1 MKIIA
6 GLEPND
12 MRVINVSLPD
22 NPPLKIATTFS
33 GGLDSTLILY
43 MLIKDKEERNLNT
56 EIHCF
61 TATQCGTKIH
71 SEKVLQLPEFSNKVI
86 HHVNVDNPIQESVKP
101 VTFHLLDTGWVVYGG
116 SNQVPLEKIGGRYPD
131 RPCQNPENL
140 NNILPLLF
148 LFKYHIVDAY
158 YKLGIEHVMQVTHT
172 CTEWEYGECGKCYA
186 CLEREWAFRK
196 LGRVL
201 SKEG

>member
-12 MRVINVSLPD
+12 MRVINISLPD
-22 NPPLKIATTFS
+22 NPPPKIALCYS

-43 MLIKDKEERNLNT
+43 MLIKDKEKRNLNT

-61 TATQCGTKIH
+61 TATQVGTKKYA
-71 SEKVLQLPEFSNKVI
+71 ERVLELPEFKDKIV
-86 HHVNVDNPIQESVKP
+86 HHKDVHNPVPEGVRPVVN
-101 VTFHLLDTGWVVYGG
+101 HLLDEGWILFGG
-116 SNQVPLEKIGGRYPD
+116 SNAVPLEQIGGRYPW
-131 RPCQNPENL
+131 RPPKNPDNP
-140 NNILPLLF
+140 NINLPLLF

-158 YKLGIEHVMQVTHT
+158 YQLGIEHIMPITHS
-172 CTEWEYGECGKCYA
+172 CTEWIEGECGVCYA
-186 CLEREWAFRK
+186 CCERDWAFEK